1 MPAFATD
8 IHLAVRALLKSR
20 GFTATT
26 LLTLALGI
34 TFCTTAVVVMKGY
47 LLQNLPY
54 PAADRLYTVRY
65 GAPGEPVPR
74 GMEAIDWT
82 SAADVIE
89 QPIAWDLDAFYL
101 LGGGQAETIPGA
113 WVTPGFVEGL
123 GIRPA
128 LGRGFDAASF
138 APGSPNVAL
147 ISHGLWT
154 GRFAA
159 DPHIVGRT
167 FSAYVSDRPEEAER
181 FTIIGVLPPDFW
193 HLNSY
198 TDIFAPLR
206 APTYPYMVRLRPGV
220 TPEDAASRITALVTT
235 GVSGLPPRW
244 RASLVSSHEAYV
256 QAVRPMLRAVTV
268 AAAVVMLVA
277 CANVAGLLLIR
288 ATRRR
293 KEIAVRA
300 ALGAGRGAIARMLLA
315 EGLIF
320 GTAGTA
326 LALLATRLALGWL
339 APLVQLQLG
348 RRAPGGPAA
357 FTVDAATMA
366 FAAGLGL
373 ATALLCTLVPLLTA
387 RRPGLQ
393 AALQSDGRTAT
404 EGRRSRR
411 LRSALIAFEIAAS
424 LALLTGTSLMLRSVV
439 GMLQVDLGFD
449 ARRVILASVTLR
461 QSRYPDGTARLAV
474 FDRIQS
480 RLSGIAGA
488 ESVGLTTAWP
498 VQQPRLQPI
507 AATTPP
513 DTAAARAAVHAVGGA
528 YFPTLGIPLAAGRLF
543 DRTDARG
550 SEPVAL
556 VSESL
561 ARRLWPAGQAVGSR
575 LTVPLE
581 QEQGDPVPVSHRV
594 VGIVRDVRQ
603 GPEDSDPAD
612 VYVPLAQTPG
622 RFAFVLMRTSGH
634 PSGWLAP
641 LRAAFHDVDPEIP
654 VARAALLQDRVDDL
668 VAGRSFLASLFAAF
682 AVFAALLA
690 LVGVYGVIAYAVQQ
704 RTREIAVRMALGADP
719 ARLTRLFVR
728 QGAAILAG
736 GLALGVL
743 GALAAGRLIESQL
756 YGVTPRD
763 PVALGAAVVAFAA
776 AGLLAIWWPSRR
788 AAATDPAIALR
799 AE

>member
-8 IHLAVRALLKSR
+8 LRLAVRALLKHR
-20 GFTATT
+20 GFTATA

-34 TFCTTAVVVMKGY
+34 TFCTTAVVIMKGY
-47 LLQNLPY
+47 LLRNLPY
-54 PAADRLYTVRY
+54 PAAERLYSVRY
-65 GAPGEPVPR
+65 GAPGEPLPR
-74 GMEAIDWT
+74 GMEAIDWA
-82 SAADVIE
+82 SAGDVVE
-89 QPIAWDLDAFYL
+89 APIAWDLDAFYL
-101 LGGGQAETIPGA
+101 LGAGQAEMVRGA
-113 WVTPGFVEGL
+113 WVTPGFIDGL
-123 GIRPA
+123 GIQPA
-128 LGRGFDAASF
+128 LGRGFEASAF

-147 ISHGLWT
+147 ISHALWT

-159 DPHIVGRT
+159 DPQIVGRT
-167 FSAYVSDRPEEAER
+167 FSAYVSDRPDEAER
-181 FTIIGVLPPDFW
+181 FTIVGVLPADFW
-193 HLNSY
+193 HLNAY
-198 TDIFAPLR
+198 TDIFTPLR

-220 TPEDAASRITALVTT
+220 TPEDAASRLTALVAAGATD
-235 GVSGLPPRW
+235 LPPRW

-256 QAVRPMLRAVTV
+256 QAVRPMLRAVTIA
-268 AAAVVMLVA
+268 AAAVLLVA
-277 CANVAGLLLIR
+277 CANVAGLLLVR
-288 ATRRR
+288 AVRRR

-315 EGLIF
+315 EGLIL
-320 GTAGTA
+320 GAAAAA
-326 LALLATRLALGWL
+326 LALLATELALGWL
-339 APLVQLQLG
+339 GPMVPLHLG
-348 RRAPGGPAA
+348 RRAPGGAAA
-357 FTVDAATMA
+357 FAVDPFTMA

-373 ATALLCTLVPLLTA
+373 ATALLCTLLPLLTT
-387 RRPGLQ
+387 RQPGLQ
-393 AALQSDGRTAT
+393 AALQSDGRAAT

-411 LRSALIAFEIAAS
+411 LRSSLIALEIAAS
-424 LALLTGTSLMLRSVV
+424 LALLTGTSLMVRSVV

-461 QSRYPDGTARLAV
+461 QNRYPDASARLAV
-474 FDRIQS
+474 FDRLQT
-480 RLSGIAGA
+480 RLSGIAGV

-498 VQQPRLQPI
+498 VQQPRLQPL
-507 AATTPP
+507 AAVTPSG
-513 DTAAARAAVHAVGGA
+513 TAAARTAVHAVAGG
-528 YFPTLGIPLAAGRLF
+528 YFAALEIPLAAGRLF
-543 DRTDARG
+543 DRTDVGG

-561 ARRLWPAGQAVGSR
+561 ARRLWPGANAIGTR

-581 QEQGDPVPVSHRV
+581 QERGDPLPVSRRV

-603 GPEDSDPAD
+603 GPEDEDGAD

-622 RFAFVLMRTSGH
+622 RFAFVLMRTAGD
-634 PSGWLAP
+634 PAGWLAP
-641 LRAAFHDVDPEIP
+641 LRSAFHDIDPEIP
-654 VARAALLQDRVDDL
+654 VARAAPLQDRVDEL
-668 VAGRSFLASLFAAF
+668 VSGRQFLASLFAAF
-682 AVFAALLA
+682 AAVAALLA
-690 LVGVYGVIAYAVQQ
+690 LIGVYGVIAYAVQQ

-736 GLALGVL
+736 GLVMGVL

-763 PVALGAAVVAFAA
+763 PIALAAAVAAFAA

>member
-1 MPAFATD
+1 
-8 IHLAVRALLKSR
+8 
-20 GFTATT
+20 
-26 LLTLALGI
+26 
-34 TFCTTAVVVMKGY
+34 
-47 LLQNLPY
+47 
-54 PAADRLYTVRY
+54 
-65 GAPGEPVPR
+65 
-74 GMEAIDWT
+74 
-82 SAADVIE
+82 
-89 QPIAWDLDAFYL
+89 
-101 LGGGQAETIPGA
+101 
-113 WVTPGFVEGL
+113 
-123 GIRPA
+123 
-128 LGRGFDAASF
+128 
-138 APGSPNVAL
+138 
-147 ISHGLWT
+147 
-154 GRFAA
+154 
-159 DPHIVGRT
+159 
-167 FSAYVSDRPEEAER
+167 
-181 FTIIGVLPPDFW
+181 
-193 HLNSY
+193 
-198 TDIFAPLR
+198 
-206 APTYPYMVRLRPGV
+206 
-220 TPEDAASRITALVTT
+220 
-235 GVSGLPPRW
+235 
-244 RASLVSSHEAYV
+244 
-256 QAVRPMLRAVTV
+256 
-268 AAAVVMLVA
+268 
-277 CANVAGLLLIR
+277 
-288 ATRRR
+288 
-293 KEIAVRA
+293 
-300 ALGAGRGAIARMLLA
+300 MLLA

-320 GTAGTA
+320 GTGGTA

-668 VAGRSFLASLFAAF
+668 VAGHSFLASLFAAF